1 MHPLLSSRTNIL
13 LYLMA
18 WIPLG
23 TMLGLVLSMSAPI
36 NWRETAAITAPLSLV
51 LAFVCLS
58 PWYSSRFLPLG
69 LTPVWKLLTNHLLAA
84 VVLSSVVLMMAR
96 MLATALADMFPGPVN
111 APPLDQRFRSAVP
124 VLAGMSL
131 LLYLLAIAL
140 HYVLLAVQSRREAE
154 VLAREAELKALKAQ
168 INPHF
173 LFNSLHSI
181 SALTAVDAGRARDMC
196 VRLSDFL
203 RNSLRMG
210 ERDTVPLDEEVRLA
224 SSYLAVEQVR

>member
-1 MHPLLSSRTNIL
+1 MHPLLASRTRFI
-13 LYLMA
+13 LYLA
-18 WIPLG
+18 SWIPLG
-23 TMLGLVLSMSAPI
+23 AMLGLVLNMSAPI

-84 VVLSSVVLMMAR
+84 VVLSSAVLVMAR
-96 MLATALADMFPGPVN
+96 TLATAFAGMFPRPGN
-111 APPLDQRFRSAVP
+111 APSLDQRFRSAVP
-124 VLAGMSL
+124 VLAGMSI

-140 HYVLLAVQSRREAE
+140 HYVVLALQSRREAE
-154 VLAREAELKALKAQ
+154 LLAREAELKALKAQ

-196 VRLSDFL
+196 IRLSDFL
-203 RNSLRMG
+203 RNSLRLG
-210 ERDTVPLDEEVRLA
+210 E
-224 SSYLAVEQVR
+224 EQSFRSAKSWHWP